1 MQCIP
6 LLSEINVKKLAVLV
20 SCRGLKYLL
29 LSRFKLLCLAILWL
43 PLSIAGSVAAADE
56 KLLFVSGMH
65 SNKAKLQLLQAAA
78 EPKGLTIDH
87 QAARALGDLVESQK
101 LFAAYDLVI
110 FYGVS
115 NRETEKVFARYTPIV
130 ETVDSKFLAI
140 NGLPQTSLHKGID
153 SQQAQA
159 LHDYYA
165 NGGAANMAA
174 MADFLNYR
182 IFANSDRPVAA
193 PIIYPQ
199 RGIYHPDYPGK
210 IFTDLSSYLSWRQW
224 PAGQSAA
231 TEKSGSAVVGILLN
245 RMSIESADSLL
256 IDQTIAQLEAR
267 GARVVPFFFSGGFSA
282 DAEDKSY
289 LPLLQRDGKT
299 LIDMVINFRSIHWA
313 AQRKREFEQL
323 AVPVM
328 QALTYY
334 HGDQQHWQQSSQGIT
349 PNMAPFQLVLPE
361 AAGVIDPTIVAA
373 INQATEATE
382 VIDYQLDHLLD
393 RALKL
398 AALKRKANAD
408 KKLTVM
414 VWGDSDVGA
423 SFLNI
428 PTSLA
433 SISRRLNAEGYQMSA
448 VEYHYF
454 TERIDRILTPF
465 YRSYELDAL
474 LSDDL
479 AELMPVADYLAW
491 FELLPQAVRQP
502 IVDYWG
508 QPKDNFMVV
517 EREHQGRQQP
527 HFVLP
532 RMRLGNML
540 VMRQPPR
547 SDSADDEKSMYHKGS
562 IPMNHYYLAAYF
574 YARQY
579 WGSDAIVHLGTH
591 GSQEY
596 LSGKERGLSRYDQGN
611 LAVGDTPIVYPFI
624 VDDVG
629 EAMQTKRRGSATV
642 VAHMTPPFAAAGLQ
656 GDVADIHELMHQY
669 KSMDEGG
676 VKRKT
681 GQQIVSDCLA
691 KNLCKDIAWDEKQIA
706 ADFDGFMAVLHDYLV
721 DLASQ
726 NQPLGLHSFGELPE
740 QDLIVSTLVQM
751 LGSDF
756 VQRAAQLERDWPVDE
771 SGQDHRDDYLQ
782 GHQQDHHQDH
792 HQDHQHDHAHVEQ
805 QDEQKQHFD
814 QHVMQQNG
822 DSLRDL
828 LGFKT
833 VEKFVLNAADTSDLD
848 KILQQDIERGRDFY
862 RRFTGIKELD
872 HLVAALAGQ
881 YIPVKNGGDP
891 VRNPDALATGYN
903 LYGFDPARVPTR
915 AAFEQGKELTEQ
927 LIADYYA
934 KHGRYP
940 DKLAFS
946 LWSMET
952 MRHYGV
958 LESQALYAMGMKP
971 LWSKDGRVI
980 GSEIIPAAELKRP
993 RVDVVLSATGLYR
1006 DAFPNVMQWLA
1017 MAVDKVATLKE
1028 ENNSIWHNA
1037 QRIEKELLTEGV
1049 EAAEAQYLST
1059 VRLFSNESGNYGSGL
1074 GGSVVASD
1082 SWEQD
1087 DKLADLYL
1095 SRMGFFYGA
1104 DNSRWGQKAGAGVDL
1119 YRKQLSGTDMAL
1131 FSRSSN
1137 VYGMLASDDPFQY
1150 FGGLALAVR
1159 NIDGQSPEMYISNLR
1174 DAGKA
1179 KAENAATFLAKEL
1192 RTRSLHKR
1200 WLSEMKKE
1208 GYIGA
1213 VTMAGNISNFFGWQ
1227 VVDPNL
1233 VRQDQWQ
1240 ALYEVYIE
1248 DKHQLALDEWFEA
1261 VDPKAQAQI
1270 LERMLEA
1277 VRKDYWQA
1285 DEVTLQSMIE
1295 RYQTLVNRHDLAV
1308 SNDKLREFVNQRATG
1323 FGLALPAAEVPALDL
1338 SAPPLPEQT
1347 PAQAS
1352 TQAAASETVTGQ
1364 KLDRVEPQE
1373 SEPQDRS
1380 LLFVSLWVCLFFVL
1394 LGICRQAGWFC
1405 WPRSALLYV
1414 SARS

>member
-1 MQCIP
+1 MAC
-6 LLSEINVKKLAVLV
+6 
-20 SCRGLKYLL
+20 CRLQNLL
-29 LSRFKLLCLAILWL
+29 LVRVKFCM
-43 PLSIAGSVAAADE
+43 LSIFCLSLFIAGPASAAEE
-56 KLLFVSGMH
+56 KLLLVSGMH
-65 SNKAKLQLLQAAA
+65 SNKAKFHLLQRAV
-78 EPKGLTIDH
+78 ESKGLSIDH
-87 QAARALGDLVESQK
+87 RSAKSLGETAESRALFEI
-101 LFAAYDLVI
+101 YDLVI

-115 NRETEKVFARYTPIV
+115 SRETKKVFAKYAPLV
-130 ETVDSKFLAI
+130 EAVDSQFLAI
-140 NGLPQTSLHKGID
+140 NGLEQTSLHKGVTP
-153 SQQAQA
+153 QQAKA

-165 NGGAANMAA
+165 NGGEANMAA
-174 MADFLNYR
+174 MVDFLKYR
-182 IFANSDRPVAA
+182 IFSNTDRQLAA
-193 PIIYPQ
+193 PIIYPHS
-199 RGIYHPDYPGK
+199 GIYHPDYAGK
-210 IFTDLSSYLSWRQW
+210 IFTDLSSYLSWSETR
-224 PAGQSAA
+224 
-231 TEKSGSAVVGILLN
+231 TLESGSNVGGDSALVGVLLN

-256 IDQTIAQLEAR
+256 IDQTIARLEAR
-267 GARVVPFFFSGGFSA
+267 GARVLPFFFSGGFSA
-282 DAEDKSY
+282 DAKDKSY
-289 LPLLQRDGKT
+289 LPLLQQDNKT
-299 LIDMVINFRSIHWA
+299 LVDVIINFRSIHWA
-313 AQRKREFEQL
+313 SQRKREFEAL
-323 AVPVM
+323 GVPVM

-334 HGDQQHWQQSSQGIT
+334 HGDKQHWQQSSQGIT
-349 PNMAPFQLVLPE
+349 PGMAPFQLVLPE

-373 INQATEATE
+373 INQTTEATE
-382 VIDYQLDHLLD
+382 IIDYQLQHLLD

-398 AALKRKANAD
+398 SALKRRDNGE

-428 PTSLA
+428 PASLA
-433 SISRRLNAEGYQMSA
+433 SISRRLEAEGYQIPAAADS
-448 VEYHYF
+448 YF
-454 TERIDRILTPF
+454 TDRIDRILTPF

-474 LSDDL
+474 LADDL
-479 AELMPVADYLAW
+479 AELMPVADYLTW
-491 FELLPQAVRQP
+491 FESLPQAVRQP
-502 IVDYWG
+502 IVDHWG
-508 QPKDNFMVV
+508 QPADNFMVV
-517 EREHQGRQQP
+517 SRGREGRQQP

-547 SDSADDEKSMYHKGS
+547 SDSADDEKALYHKGT
-562 IPMNHYYLAAYF
+562 IPMNHYYLAAYY

-596 LSGKERGLSRYDQGN
+596 LPGKERGLSRYDQGN
-611 LAVGDTPIVYPFI
+611 LAVGSTPVVYPFI

-642 VAHMTPPFAAAGLQ
+642 IAHMTPPFAAAGLQ

-691 KNLCKDIAWDEKQIA
+691 KDLCKDIAWDEAQIG
-706 ADFDGFMAVLHDYLV
+706 ADFEGFMAVLHDYLV

-751 LGSDF
+751 LGADF
-756 VQRAAQLERDWPVDE
+756 VQRAAQLEREWAIDK
-771 SGQDHRDDYLQ
+771 SGHDHHRDHE
-782 GHQQDHHQDH
+782 HQQDR
-792 HQDHQHDHAHVEQ
+792 QHESSEDR
-805 QDEQKQHFD
+805 DEHFEVR
-814 QHVMQQNG
+814 VMQESG

-833 VEKFVLNAADTSDLD
+833 AEKFILEAADVSELD
-848 KILQQDIERGRDFY
+848 EQLQQDIARGRDFY

-872 HLVAALAGQ
+872 HLVAALAGR

-891 VRNPDALATGYN
+891 IRNPDALATGYN
-903 LYGFDPARVPTR
+903 LYGFDPSRVPTR

-927 LIADYYA
+927 LIGDYFV

-958 LESQALYAMGMKP
+958 LESQALYAMGVRP
-971 LWSKDGRVI
+971 VWSKDGRVV
-980 GSEIIPAAELKRP
+980 GSEVIAAAELKRP

-1017 MAVDKVATLKE
+1017 AAVEKVAKIKE
-1028 ENNSIWHNA
+1028 DNNSIWHNA
-1037 QRIEKELLTEGV
+1037 QRIEQELLAEGV
-1049 EAAEAQYLST
+1049 EAGEAQYLST

-1095 SRMGFFYGA
+1095 ARMGFFYGA

-1119 YRKQLSGTDMAL
+1119 YRKQLAGTDMAL

-1159 NIDGQSPEMYISNLR
+1159 NIDGKSPEMYISNLR
-1174 DAGKA
+1174 DAGKPR
-1179 KAENAATFLAKEL
+1179 AENAATFLAKEL

-1200 WLSEMKKE
+1200 WVSEMKKE
-1208 GYIGA
+1208 GYSGA

-1233 VRQDQWQ
+1233 VREDQWQ

-1248 DKHQLALDEWFEA
+1248 DKHQLELNQWFEA
-1261 VDPKAQAQI
+1261 VDPKAQAQM

-1285 DEVTLQSMIE
+1285 DETTLQAMIE
-1295 RYQTLVNRHDLAV
+1295 RYQALVARHDLAV
-1308 SNDKLREFVNQRATG
+1308 GNDKLRDFVNQRATG
-1323 FGLALPAAEVPALDL
+1323 FGLALPSAEMAGRDL
-1338 SAPPLPEQT
+1338 SAPL
-1347 PAQAS
+1347 S
-1352 TQAAASETVTGQ
+1352 TQAPAQTAVASESVEGQ
-1364 KLDRVEPQE
+1364 KLDRVEQQE
-1373 SEPQDRS
+1373 REAQDRDA
-1380 LLFVSLWVCLFFVL
+1380 LYLSLWTCVLFIF
-1394 LGICRQAGWFC
+1394 LGVWRQSGWSVPLSLRVRFT
-1405 WPRSALLYV
+1405 
-1414 SARS
+1414 